1 MNRRPQNA
9 DEQQLKEVAAVDS
22 QVLGCKAA
30 AKLRAGLHH
39 GRWGLDHASSKFI
52 LAMGP
57 NLQHNPNDLPGSL
70 KKLEEEYD
78 NLSGWRKV

>member
-1 MNRRPQNA
+1 
-9 DEQQLKEVAAVDS
+9 LKELAAVDS
-22 QVLGCKAA
+22 QVLGCEAA
-30 AKLRAGLHH
+30 AKLRAGLRP
-39 GRWGLDHASSKFI
+39 GRWGLDHASGKFI